1 MASDFERAWYYNC
14 PKHRKVRLLFFQKC
28 WKCEI
33 LNTAKSFRDI
43 RMMLTMRNSIL
54 NKH

>member
-1 MASDFERAWYYNC
+1 MASDFEKAWYHNC
-14 PKHRKVRLLFFQKC
+14 PVHRKERFMFFQKC

-33 LNTAKSFRDI
+33 LKTAKSFRDI

-54 NKH
+54 HK